1 MPRILPFLSALFILS
16 GCQSLPSDT
25 QGNIP
30 PDRVLLSAQH
40 CLSEYI
46 DDLDKVHFG
55 PCLKVISIDGKAP
68 SVTEDGF
75 IALPVATAFSLE
87 TSCVYRHAD
96 GSPVPATVTTAS
108 FEITEATFSSGGR
121 RWYLH
126 AHKQARGAIGCEPTL
141 APSVYPTYKTN

>member
-16 GCQSLPSDT
+16 GCQSLPSGT

-30 PDRVLLSAQH
+30 PDQVLLSAQH

-55 PCLKVISIDGKAP
+55 PCLKVISIDGRAP
-68 SVTEDGF
+68 RVTEDGF
-75 IALPVATAFSLE
+75 IALPVATAFRLE

-96 GSPVPATVTTAS
+96 STPVPATVTTAS
-108 FEITEATFSSGGR
+108 FEITETTFSSGGR

-141 APSVYPTYKTN
+141 ATSVYPTAKTN

>member
-1 MPRILPFLSALFILS
+1 MPRILSFLSALLLLS
-16 GCQSLPSDT
+16 GCQSLPSGT
-25 QGNIP
+25 EGSIP
-30 PDRVLLSAQH
+30 SDRILLSAQH

-55 PCLKVISIDGKAP
+55 PCLKIVSVDGETP
-68 SVTEDGF
+68 TVTEDGF
-75 IALPVATAFSLE
+75 IALPVATPLSLG

-96 GSPVPATVTTAS
+96 GTPIPATVTTAT
-108 FEITEATFSSGGR
+108 FEVTPKTFTSGGR

-141 APSVYPTYKTN
+141 APSVYPTVKTN